1 MAKKT
6 PYPRSLPIGFESLE
20 PLVAAWSFASE
31 HERRE
36 QRASSP
42 FAELQT
48 YYALVGPRIRDIAS
62 HLDEYPMGV
71 LPAPQQALLQLAL
84 MFMEVALA
92 VEFYGQPEVRDG
104 FPRQRWVIS
113 PVANR

>member
-1 MAKKT
+1 MEKKT
-6 PYPRSLPIGFESLE
+6 PHPRSLPAGFQSLE
-20 PLVAAWSFASE
+20 PLVAAWSVSSE
-31 HERRE
+31 HARRE
-36 QRASSP
+36 QRASSS

-48 YYALVGPRIRDIAS
+48 YYALVGPRIRDIAA
-62 HLDEYPMGV
+62 HLDQYPMGV
-71 LPAPQQALLQLAL
+71 LSAPQQALLQLAL

>member
-1 MAKKT
+1 MTTKT
-6 PYPRSLPIGFESLE
+6 PTPRSLPDGFESLE
-20 PLVAAWSFASE
+20 PLVAAWSLASE

-36 QRASSP
+36 QRASSS

-48 YYALVGPRIRDIAS
+48 YYALVGPRIRDIAA
-62 HLDEYPMGV
+62 HLDAYPMGV

-92 VEFYGQPEVRDG
+92 VEFYGQPEVRDS
-104 FPRQRWVIS
+104 FPRQRWVIA